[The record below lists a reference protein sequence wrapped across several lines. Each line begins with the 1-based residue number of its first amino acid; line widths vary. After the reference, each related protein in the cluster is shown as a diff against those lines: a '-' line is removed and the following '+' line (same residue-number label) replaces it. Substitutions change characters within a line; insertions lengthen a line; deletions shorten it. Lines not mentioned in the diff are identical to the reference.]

1 MNVYTIRCRDRRYCA
16 NATLTINATDEPAA
30 HMAARNQGW
39 LIHTANDQ
47 TTCPA
52 CLAGKHP
59 RKDQP

>member
-1 MNVYTIRCRDRRYCA
+1 MTYTIHCRDRRYCA
-16 NATLTINATDEPAA
+16 NGTITVTATTEEAA

-52 CLAGKHP
+52 CQTGQHP
-59 RKDQP
+59 RRNP